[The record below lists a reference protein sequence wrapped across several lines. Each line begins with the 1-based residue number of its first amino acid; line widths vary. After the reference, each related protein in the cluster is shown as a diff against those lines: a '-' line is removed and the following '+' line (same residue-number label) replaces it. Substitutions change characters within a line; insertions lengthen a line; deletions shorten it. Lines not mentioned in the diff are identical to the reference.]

1 MSNLYKLTT
10 RCVTAVMQLM
20 VEERNLISDNH
31 MNTVRKVLNAKEQ
44 MLTRIMLN
52 KANNFGIKTP

>member
-1 MSNLYKLTT
+1 
-10 RCVTAVMQLM
+10 M